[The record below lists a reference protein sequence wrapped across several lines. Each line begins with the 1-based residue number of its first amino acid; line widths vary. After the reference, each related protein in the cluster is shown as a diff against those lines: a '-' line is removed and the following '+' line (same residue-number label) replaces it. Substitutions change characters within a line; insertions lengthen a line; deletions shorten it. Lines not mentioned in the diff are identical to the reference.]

1 MGSAG
6 MSIYRAVRAVLAVS
20 FLVSLCL
27 AIPDGA
33 GAQEPTVALTLA
45 SQTPFTSTT
54 DPVLELA
61 ITARNTGE
69 DPIDDLSVGLSIGPR
84 VISRVAYEQSLV
96 DGPGSVLICCASLP
110 QSGILEPGQ
119 TRTFTVRLNVTEDA
133 PEIGSALDSAVYP
146 AQVDLRSHAVP
157 LASLNTALIHL
168 ARAPERPMRLGWWA
182 ELSGPNAFGPDGRLA
197 DPSMETMVAPEGSLG
212 AEVAALTRIAADP
225 DFRVP
230 LDVVVEP
237 SLLDQ
242 VSRMSQG
249 YEREDGST
257 VDADA
262 APATDA
268 ASVMRSLRDVSA
280 AANLQVT
287 AMPFSAPLLP
297 AMVSGGL
304 QDDLDRQRALGDA
317 TVRELLE
324 VEPTA
329 AVERPPDGALDEASI
344 DEIAGRG
351 AAAILANAD
360 TVERGVQLN
369 DFAPLPAATLTTSS
383 GTSVDLVLP
392 DPGVT
397 TLLGDPTLLADP
409 VRAAQAVLGEIATI
423 WREQPVPAP
432 QPDGSE
438 TVRGVAVALP
448 STLPAGVWGP
458 LTRRLADAPFL
469 VPLHGQDFVE
479 QVNPLQTASELA
491 LPSTARFSRE
501 YVQDLR
507 DQERRVEAYR
517 SMLPDQDAGAAP
529 DRMHRDLLTAEGREY
544 IGTGEAAGRAWIDHV
559 NAETSTVFARVVP
572 VEPQAFT
579 LTSSEG
585 SVPLRMGDPGAIPLT
600 VQIQLRSSKFEFPD
614 GNEQTVTLT
623 RPDQIVTFTV
633 EAKAAGTQTIRVKT
647 RAPSGRT
654 LDERNLA
661 VRTTTVNAIAL
672 AITAAAAVILLL
684 LWSRRYIRRP
694 RS

>member
-1 MGSAG
+1 MGPAG
-6 MSIYRAVRAVLAVS
+6 MSIHRAVRAVLAVS

-27 AIPDGA
+27 AIPNGA

-54 DPVLELA
+54 DPELA
-61 ITARNTGE
+61 ISITARNTGE

-84 VISRVAYEQSLV
+84 VISRVTYEQSLV
-96 DGPGSVLICCASLP
+96 DGPGAVLICCASIP
-110 QSGILEPGQ
+110 QSGTLEPGQ
-119 TRTFTVRLNVTEDA
+119 ARTFTVELNIVSDA

-157 LASLNTALIHL
+157 LASLNTALIHI
-168 ARAPERPMRLGWWA
+168 ARVPEQPMRLGWWA
-182 ELSGPNAFGPDGRLA
+182 EISGPNAFGPDGRLA
-197 DPSMETMVAPEGSLG
+197 DPSMETMVAPEGPLG
-212 AEVAALTRIAADP
+212 SEVAALTRIAADR
-225 DFRVP
+225 DLRVP
-230 LDVVVEP
+230 IDVAVEP
-237 SLLDQ
+237 ALLDQ
-242 VSRMSQG
+242 VSRMAQG

-268 ASVMRSLRDVSA
+268 ATVMRSLRDVAA
-280 AANLQVT
+280 AANVQVT

-304 QDDLDRQRALGDA
+304 QDDLDSQRVLGDA
-317 TVRELLE
+317 TVRELLD

-344 DEIAGRG
+344 DEITGRG
-351 AAAILANAD
+351 AAAILSNAD
-360 TVERGVQLN
+360 TVERGIQLN

-383 GTSVDLVLP
+383 GTSADLVLP

-397 TLLGDPTLLADP
+397 TLLADPALLADP

-479 QVNPLQTASELA
+479 QVHPLQAASELA
-491 LPSTARFSRE
+491 APSTARFSHD

-517 SMLPDQDAGAAP
+517 SMLPDDADAAP
-529 DRMHRDLLTAEGREY
+529 ERLHRDLLTAEGGEY

-559 NAETSTVFARVVP
+559 NTETSAVFARVVP

-585 SVPLRMGDPGAIPLT
+585 SVPLRMGDPGATPLK

-633 EAKAAGTQTIRVKT
+633 QAKAAGTQTIRVKT

-694 RS
+694 GS